1 MKQIR
6 RNVFETNSSSSHSLV
21 ITTDDEHYTREEI
34 NKNFYMSEKGIV
46 RLWESSLEFYRSPF
60 DMLVT
65 FKDKLRYAIASSNG
79 NLVDQCRE
87 LCQKY
92 VNGFV
97 DFEFDT
103 KDYIWD
109 SNVKDYVEADEPIPN
124 YGGTDDYQIE
134 GWLKY
139 YNVSLEEFLTNKR
152 YIVVVD
158 GDEYAIYD
166 HIKKSGL
173 FDTSKIIHDSY
184 AEEQEK
190 WREQYLAQ
198 LEKEKKDADSKHEDQ
213 AQNEA
218 L

>member
-21 ITTDDEHYTREEI
+21 ITTDNEHYTREEI
-34 NKNFYMSEKGIV
+34 NKNFYMTDGIV
-46 RLWESSLEFYRSPF
+46 KLWESSLEFYRSPF

-87 LCQKY
+87 LCCKY
-92 VNGFV
+92 VDGFV

-103 KDYIWD
+103 KDYVWD
-109 SNVKDYVEADEPIPN
+109 SEVKDYVETDDPIPN

-134 GWLKY
+134 GWLKK

-184 AEEQEK
+184 AEEEEEGHK
-190 WREQYLAQ
+190 QYLAQ
-198 LEKEKKDADSKHEDQ
+198 LEKEKKDADFKHE
-213 AQNEA
+213 N
-218 L
+218 

>member
-21 ITTDDEHYTREEI
+21 ITTDNEHYTREEI
-34 NKNFYMSEKGIV
+34 NKNFYMTDGIV

-79 NLVDQCRE
+79 NLVDECRE
-87 LCQKY
+87 ICKKY
-92 VNGFV
+92 VDRFA

-103 KDYIWD
+103 KDYVWD
-109 SNVKDYVEADEPIPN
+109 SEVKDYVETDDPIPN

-134 GWLKY
+134 GWLKH
-139 YNVSLEEFLTNKR
+139 YNISLEEFLTNKR

-158 GDEYAIYD
+158 GDEYCVWSN
-166 HIKKSGL
+166 IKDSGL
-173 FDTSKIIHDSY
+173 VDVKKIIHDSY
-184 AEEQEK
+184 AEEEEEWHK
-190 WREQYLAQ
+190 QYLAQ
-198 LEKEKKDADSKHEDQ
+198 LEKEKKDADSKRE
-213 AQNEA
+213 N
-218 L
+218 

>member
-21 ITTDDEHYTREEI
+21 ITTDNEHYTREEI
-34 NKNFYMSEKGIV
+34 NKNFYMTDGIV

-79 NLVDQCRE
+79 NLVDECRE
-87 LCQKY
+87 ICKKY
-92 VNGFV
+92 VDGFT

-103 KDYIWD
+103 KDYVWD
-109 SNVKDYVEADEPIPN
+109 SEVKDYVETDEPIPN

-134 GWLKY
+134 GWLKS

-158 GDEYAIYD
+158 GDEYNCWL
-166 HIKKSGL
+166 HIKDSGL
-173 FDTSKIIHDSY
+173 VDTSKIIHDSY
-184 AEEQEK
+184 AEEQEEWHK
-190 WREQYLAQ
+190 QYLAQ
-198 LEKEKKDADSKHEDQ
+198 LEKEKKDADSKHE
-213 AQNEA
+213 N
-218 L
+218 

>member
-21 ITTDDEHYTREEI
+21 IMTDNEHYTREEI
-34 NKNFYMSEKGIV
+34 NKDFYMTDGIV

-79 NLVDQCRE
+79 NLVDECRE
-87 LCQKY
+87 ICKKY
-92 VNGFV
+92 VDGFT

-103 KDYIWD
+103 KDYVWN
-109 SNVKDYVEADEPIPN
+109 SEVNDYVEADEPIPN

-139 YNVSLEEFLTNKR
+139 YNVSLEEFLTNKK

-158 GDEYAIYD
+158 GDEYCVWSN
-166 HIKKSGL
+166 IKDSGL
-173 FDTSKIIHDSY
+173 VDVKKIIHDSY
-184 AEEQEK
+184 EESEAK
-190 WREQYLAQ
+190 WREQYLAR
-198 LEKEKKDADSKHEDQ
+198 LEKEKKDADSKHED
-213 AQNEA
+213 
-218 L
+218 

>member
-21 ITTDDEHYTREEI
+21 ITTDNEHYTREEI
-34 NKNFYMSEKGIV
+34 NKNFYVTKKGIV

-79 NLVDQCRE
+79 NLVDECRE
-87 LCQKY
+87 ICKKY
-92 VNGFV
+92 VDGFI

-103 KDYIWD
+103 KDYVWD
-109 SNVKDYVEADEPIPN
+109 SNVKDYVEAKSPIPN

-134 GWLKY
+134 GWLKH
-139 YNVSLEEFLTNKR
+139 YNISLEEFLTNKR

-158 GDEYAIYD
+158 GDEYCVWSN
-166 HIKKSGL
+166 IKNSGL
-173 FDTSKIIHDSY
+173 VDVKKIVHDSY
-184 AEEQEK
+184 AEEEEEWHK
-190 WREQYLAQ
+190 QYLAQ
-198 LEKEKKDADSKHEDQ
+198 LEKEKEDANSKHED
-213 AQNEA
+213 
-218 L
+218 

>member
-21 ITTDDEHYTREEI
+21 ITTDNEHYTREEI
-34 NKNFYMSEKGIV
+34 NKNFYMTDGIV

-87 LCQKY
+87 LCYKY
-92 VNGFV
+92 VDGFT

-103 KDYIWD
+103 KDYVWD
-109 SNVKDYVEADEPIPN
+109 SKVKDYVETDDPIPN

-134 GWLKY
+134 GWLKK

-158 GDEYAIYD
+158 GDEYNCWL
-166 HIKKSGL
+166 HIKDSGL
-173 FDTSKIIHDSY
+173 VDTSKIIHDSY
-184 AEEQEK
+184 TEEEEEWHK
-190 WREQYLAQ
+190 QYLAQ
-198 LEKEKKDADSKHEDQ
+198 LEKEKEDADSKHED
-213 AQNEA
+213 
-218 L
+218 

>member
-21 ITTDDEHYTREEI
+21 IMTDNEYYTREEI
-34 NKNFYMSEKGIV
+34 NKDFYMTDGIV
-46 RLWESSLEFYRSPF
+46 RLRESSLEFYRSPF

-79 NLVDQCRE
+79 NLVDECRE
-87 LCQKY
+87 ICKKY
-92 VNGFV
+92 IDGFT

-103 KDYIWD
+103 KDYVWD
-109 SNVKDYVEADEPIPN
+109 SEVKDYVVANVPVPN

-134 GWLKY
+134 GWLKK

-158 GDEYAIYD
+158 GDEYQIFD

-184 AEEQEK
+184 EESEAE
-190 WREQYLAQ
+190 WRKQYLAQ
-198 LEKEKKDADSKHEDQ
+198 LEKEKENADSKHED
-213 AQNEA
+213 
-218 L
+218 

>member
-21 ITTDDEHYTREEI
+21 ITTDNEHYTREEI
-34 NKNFYMSEKGIV
+34 NKNFYITKEGKV

-79 NLVDQCRE
+79 NLVDDCRE
-87 LCQKY
+87 ICKKY
-92 VNGFV
+92 VDGFT

-103 KDYIWD
+103 KDYVWD
-109 SNVKDYVEADEPIPN
+109 SEVKDYVETDEPIPN

-134 GWLKY
+134 GWLKS

-158 GDEYAIYD
+158 GDEYNCWL
-166 HIKKSGL
+166 HIKDSGL
-173 FDTSKIIHDSY
+173 VDTSKIIHDSY
-184 AEEQEK
+184 AEEQEEWHK
-190 WREQYLAQ
+190 QYLAQ
-198 LEKEKKDADSKHEDQ
+198 LEKEKKDADSKRE
-213 AQNEA
+213 N
-218 L
+218 

>member
-21 ITTDDEHYTREEI
+21 ITTDNEHYTREEI
-34 NKNFYMSEKGIV
+34 NKNFYMTDGIV

-87 LCQKY
+87 LCYKY
-92 VNGFV
+92 VDGFV

-103 KDYIWD
+103 KDYVWD
-109 SNVKDYVEADEPIPN
+109 SEVKDYVETDDPIPN

-166 HIKKSGL
+166 RIKKSGL

-184 AEEQEK
+184 AEEQEEWHK
-190 WREQYLAQ
+190 QYLKQ
-198 LEKEKKDADSKHEDQ
+198 LEKEKLEKKNNESK
-213 AQNEA
+213 
-218 L
+218 

>member
-21 ITTDDEHYTREEI
+21 ITTDNEHYTREEI
-34 NKNFYMSEKGIV
+34 NKNFYMTDGIV

-79 NLVDQCRE
+79 NLVDQCRK
-87 LCQKY
+87 LCYKY
-92 VNGFV
+92 VDGFT

-103 KDYIWD
+103 KDYVWD
-109 SNVKDYVEADEPIPN
+109 SEVKDYVEADEPIPN

-134 GWLKY
+134 GWLKK

-152 YIVVVD
+152 YIIVVD
-158 GDEYAIYD
+158 GDEYNCWL
-166 HIKKSGL
+166 HIKDSGL
-173 FDTSKIIHDSY
+173 VDTSKIIHDSY
-184 AEEQEK
+184 AEEEEEWHK
-190 WREQYLAQ
+190 QYLAQ
-198 LEKEKKDADSKHEDQ
+198 LEKEKKDADSKHE
-213 AQNEA
+213 N
-218 L
+218 

>member
-21 ITTDDEHYTREEI
+21 ITTDNEHYTREEI
-34 NKNFYMSEKGIV
+34 NKDFYMTDGIV

-79 NLVDQCRE
+79 NLVDECRE
-87 LCQKY
+87 ICKKY
-92 VNGFV
+92 VGGFV

-103 KDYIWD
+103 KDYVWD
-109 SNVKDYVEADEPIPN
+109 SEVKDYVEAKSPIPN

-134 GWLKY
+134 GWLKK

-158 GDEYAIYD
+158 GDEYNCWL
-166 HIKKSGL
+166 HIKDSGL
-173 FDTSKIIHDSY
+173 VDTSKIIHDSY
-184 AEEQEK
+184 TEEEAE
-190 WREQYLAQ
+190 WRKQYLAQ
-198 LEKEKKDADSKHEDQ
+198 LKKGKKDADSKHED
-213 AQNEA
+213 
-218 L
+218 

>member
-21 ITTDDEHYTREEI
+21 ITTDNEHYTREEI
-34 NKNFYMSEKGIV
+34 NKNFYVTKKGIV

-79 NLVDQCRE
+79 NLVDECRE
-87 LCQKY
+87 ICKKY
-92 VNGFV
+92 VDGFI

-103 KDYIWD
+103 KDYVWD
-109 SNVKDYVEADEPIPN
+109 SEVKDYVEAKVPVPN

-134 GWLKY
+134 GWLKK

-158 GDEYAIYD
+158 GDEYQIFD

-184 AEEQEK
+184 EESEAEWHK
-190 WREQYLAQ
+190 QYLAQ
-198 LEKEKKDADSKHEDQ
+198 LEKEKEDADSKHED
-213 AQNEA
+213 
-218 L
+218 

>member
-21 ITTDDEHYTREEI
+21 ITTDNEHYTREEI
-34 NKNFYMSEKGIV
+34 NKNFYMIDGIV

-65 FKDKLRYAIASSNG
+65 FKDKLRYAIASSAG
-79 NLVDQCRE
+79 HLVDECRE
-87 LCQKY
+87 ICKKY
-92 VNGFV
+92 VGGFV

-103 KDYIWD
+103 KDYVWD
-109 SNVKDYVEADEPIPN
+109 SEVKDYVEAKSPIPN

-134 GWLKY
+134 GWLKK

-158 GDEYAIYD
+158 GDEYNCWL
-166 HIKKSGL
+166 HIKDSGL
-173 FDTSKIIHDSY
+173 VDTSKIIHDSY
-184 AEEQEK
+184 TEEEAE
-190 WREQYLAQ
+190 WRKQYLAQ
-198 LEKEKKDADSKHEDQ
+198 LEKGKKDADSKHED
-213 AQNEA
+213 
-218 L
+218 

>member
-21 ITTDDEHYTREEI
+21 ITTDNEHYTREEI
-34 NKNFYMSEKGIV
+34 NKNFYVTKKGIV

-79 NLVDQCRE
+79 NLVDDCRE
-87 LCQKY
+87 ICKKY
-92 VNGFV
+92 VDGFT

-103 KDYIWD
+103 KDYVWD
-109 SNVKDYVEADEPIPN
+109 SEVKDYVETDEPIPN

-134 GWLKY
+134 GWLKK

-158 GDEYAIYD
+158 GDEYNCWL
-166 HIKKSGL
+166 HIKDSGL
-173 FDTSKIIHDSY
+173 VDTSKIIHDSY
-184 AEEQEK
+184 AEEEEERHK
-190 WREQYLAQ
+190 QYLAQ
-198 LEKEKKDADSKHEDQ
+198 LEKEKKDADSKRE
-213 AQNEA
+213 N
-218 L
+218 

>member
-21 ITTDDEHYTREEI
+21 ITTDNEHYTREEI
-34 NKNFYMSEKGIV
+34 NKNFYITKEGKV

-79 NLVDQCRE
+79 NLVDECRE
-87 LCQKY
+87 ICKKY
-92 VNGFV
+92 IDGFV

-103 KDYIWD
+103 KDYVWD
-109 SNVKDYVEADEPIPN
+109 SEVKDYVEADEPVPN

-134 GWLKY
+134 GWLKK

-158 GDEYAIYD
+158 GDEYQIFD

-184 AEEQEK
+184 EESEAE
-190 WREQYLAQ
+190 WRKQYLAQ
-198 LEKEKKDADSKHEDQ
+198 LEAEKEKKDAESLHGV
-213 AQNEA
+213 
-218 L
+218 

>member
-21 ITTDDEHYTREEI
+21 ITTDNEHYTREEI
-34 NKNFYMSEKGIV
+34 NKNFYMTDGIV

-79 NLVDQCRE
+79 NLVDECRE
-87 LCQKY
+87 ICKKY
-92 VNGFV
+92 VDGFT

-103 KDYIWD
+103 KDYVWD
-109 SNVKDYVEADEPIPN
+109 SEVKDYVETDEPIPN

-134 GWLKY
+134 GWLKS

-158 GDEYAIYD
+158 GDEYNCWL
-166 HIKKSGL
+166 HIKDSGL
-173 FDTSKIIHDSY
+173 VDTSKIIHDSY
-184 AEEQEK
+184 AEEEERHK
-190 WREQYLAQ
+190 QYLAQ
-198 LEKEKKDADSKHEDQ
+198 LEKEKKDAES
-213 AQNEA
+213 ANEN
-218 L
+218 

>member
-21 ITTDDEHYTREEI
+21 ITTDNEHYTREEI
-34 NKNFYMSEKGIV
+34 NKNFYMTDGIV

-79 NLVDQCRE
+79 NLVDECRE
-87 LCQKY
+87 ICKKY
-92 VNGFV
+92 VDGFI

-103 KDYIWD
+103 KDYVWD
-109 SNVKDYVEADEPIPN
+109 SEVKDYVETDEPVPN

-134 GWLKY
+134 GWLKS

-158 GDEYAIYD
+158 GDEYQIFD

-184 AEEQEK
+184 EESEAE
-190 WREQYLAQ
+190 WRKQYLAQ
-198 LEKEKKDADSKHEDQ
+198 LKKEKEDANSKHED
-213 AQNEA
+213 
-218 L
+218 

>member
-21 ITTDDEHYTREEI
+21 ITTDDEHYNREEI
-34 NKNFYMSEKGIV
+34 NKDFYMTDGIV
-46 RLWESSLEFYRSPF
+46 RLWDSSLEFYRSPF

-65 FKDKLRYAIASSNG
+65 FRDKLRYAIASSNG
-79 NLVDQCRE
+79 NLVNQCRE

-92 VNGFV
+92 VDGFV
-97 DFEFDT
+97 DFKFD
-103 KDYIWD
+103 KIDYVWN
-109 SNVKDYVEADEPIPN
+109 SEVKDYVETDEPIPN

-158 GDEYAIYD
+158 GDEYNCWL
-166 HIKKSGL
+166 HIKDSGL
-173 FDTSKIIHDSY
+173 VDTSKIIHDSY
-184 AEEQEK
+184 AEEEEERHK
-190 WREQYLAQ
+190 QYLAQ
-198 LEKEKKDADSKHEDQ
+198 LEKEKKDADSKRE
-213 AQNEA
+213 N
-218 L
+218 

>member
-21 ITTDDEHYTREEI
+21 ITTDNEHYTREEI
-34 NKNFYMSEKGIV
+34 NKNFYMTDGIV

-87 LCQKY
+87 LCCKY
-92 VNGFV
+92 VDGFT
-97 DFEFDT
+97 DFKFDT
-103 KDYIWD
+103 KDYVWD
-109 SNVKDYVEADEPIPN
+109 SEVKDYVETNEPIPN
-124 YGGTDDYQIE
+124 YGGTDDYEIE
-134 GWLKY
+134 GWLKK

-190 WREQYLAQ
+190 WHKQYLKQ
-198 LEKEKKDADSKHEDQ
+198 LEKEKLEKEKN
-213 AQNEA
+213 NESE
-218 L
+218 

>member
-21 ITTDDEHYTREEI
+21 ITTDNEHYTREEI
-34 NKNFYMSEKGIV
+34 NKNFYVTKKGIV

-79 NLVDQCRE
+79 NLVDECRE
-87 LCQKY
+87 ICKKY
-92 VNGFV
+92 VDGFI

-103 KDYIWD
+103 KDYVWD
-109 SNVKDYVEADEPIPN
+109 SEVKDYVETNEPIPN

-134 GWLKY
+134 GWLKS

-152 YIVVVD
+152 YIIVVD
-158 GDEYAIYD
+158 GDEYQIFD

-184 AEEQEK
+184 EESEAE
-190 WREQYLAQ
+190 WRKQYLAQ
-198 LEKEKKDADSKHEDQ
+198 LEAEKEKQDAESLHEV
-213 AQNEA
+213 
-218 L
+218 

>member
-21 ITTDDEHYTREEI
+21 ITTDNEHYTREEI
-34 NKNFYMSEKGIV
+34 NKNFYVTKKGIV

-79 NLVDQCRE
+79 NLVDECRE
-87 LCQKY
+87 ICKKH
-92 VNGFV
+92 VDGFT

-103 KDYIWD
+103 KDYVWD
-109 SNVKDYVEADEPIPN
+109 SEVKDYVVTDKHIPN

-134 GWLKY
+134 GWLKK

-184 AEEQEK
+184 AEEEEEWHK
-190 WREQYLAQ
+190 QYLAQ
-198 LEKEKKDADSKHEDQ
+198 LEKEKEDANSKHED
-213 AQNEA
+213 
-218 L
+218 

>member
-21 ITTDDEHYTREEI
+21 ITTDNEHYTREEI
-34 NKNFYMSEKGIV
+34 NKNFYMTDGIV

-79 NLVDQCRE
+79 NLVNECRE
-87 LCQKY
+87 ICKKY
-92 VNGFV
+92 VDGFI

-103 KDYIWD
+103 KDYVWD
-109 SNVKDYVEADEPIPN
+109 SNVNDYVEANEPIPN

-134 GWLKY
+134 GWLKK

-158 GDEYAIYD
+158 GDEYNCWL
-166 HIKKSGL
+166 HIKDSGL
-173 FDTSKIIHDSY
+173 VDTSKIIHDSY
-184 AEEQEK
+184 TEEEEEWHK
-190 WREQYLAQ
+190 QYLAQ
-198 LEKEKKDADSKHEDQ
+198 LEKEKEDADSKHED
-213 AQNEA
+213 
-218 L
+218 

>member
-21 ITTDDEHYTREEI
+21 ITTDNEHYTREEI
-34 NKNFYMSEKGIV
+34 NKNFYMTDGIV

-79 NLVDQCRE
+79 NLVDECRE
-87 LCQKY
+87 ICKKY
-92 VNGFV
+92 VDGFT
-97 DFEFDT
+97 DFEFNT
-103 KDYIWD
+103 KDYVWD
-109 SNVKDYVEADEPIPN
+109 SEVKDYVETDDPIPN

-134 GWLKY
+134 GWLKK

-158 GDEYAIYD
+158 GDEYQIFD

-173 FDTSKIIHDSY
+173 FDISKIIHDSY
-184 AEEQEK
+184 EESEAE
-190 WREQYLAQ
+190 WRKQYLAQ
-198 LEKEKKDADSKHEDQ
+198 LEAEKEKKDAESLHGV
-213 AQNEA
+213 
-218 L
+218 

>member
-21 ITTDDEHYTREEI
+21 ITTDNEHYTREEI
-34 NKNFYMSEKGIV
+34 NKNFYMTDGIV

-79 NLVDQCRE
+79 NLVDQCRK
-87 LCQKY
+87 LCYKY
-92 VNGFV
+92 VDGFT

-103 KDYIWD
+103 KDYVWD
-109 SNVKDYVEADEPIPN
+109 SNVNDYVEADEPIPN

-134 GWLKY
+134 GWLKK

-158 GDEYAIYD
+158 GDEYNCWL
-166 HIKKSGL
+166 HIKDSGL
-173 FDTSKIIHDSY
+173 VDTSKIIHDSY
-184 AEEQEK
+184 TEEEEEWHK
-190 WREQYLAQ
+190 QYLAQ
-198 LEKEKKDADSKHEDQ
+198 LEKEKEDADSKHED
-213 AQNEA
+213 
-218 L
+218 

>member
-21 ITTDDEHYTREEI
+21 ITTDNEHYTREEI
-34 NKNFYMSEKGIV
+34 NKNFYMTDGIV

-79 NLVDQCRE
+79 NLVDQCRK
-87 LCQKY
+87 LCYKY
-92 VNGFV
+92 VDGFT

-103 KDYIWD
+103 KDYVWD
-109 SNVKDYVEADEPIPN
+109 SEVKDYVETDDPIPN

-134 GWLKY
+134 GWLKK

-184 AEEQEK
+184 AEEEEEWHK
-190 WREQYLAQ
+190 QYLAQ
-198 LEKEKKDADSKHEDQ
+198 LEKEKKDADSKHED
-213 AQNEA
+213 
-218 L
+218 

>member
-21 ITTDDEHYTREEI
+21 ITTDNEHYTREEI
-34 NKNFYMSEKGIV
+34 NKNFYMTDGIV

-79 NLVDQCRE
+79 NLVDECRE
-87 LCQKY
+87 ICKKY
-92 VNGFV
+92 VDGFT

-103 KDYIWD
+103 KDYVWD
-109 SNVKDYVEADEPIPN
+109 SEVKDYVETDDPIPN

-134 GWLKY
+134 GWLKH
-139 YNVSLEEFLTNKR
+139 YNISLEEFLTNKR

-158 GDEYAIYD
+158 GDEYCVWSN
-166 HIKKSGL
+166 IKDSGL
-173 FDTSKIIHDSY
+173 VDVKKIIHDSY
-184 AEEQEK
+184 AEEEEEWHK
-190 WREQYLAQ
+190 QYLAQ
-198 LEKEKKDADSKHEDQ
+198 LEKEKKDAES
-213 AQNEA
+213 ANEN
-218 L
+218 

>member
-21 ITTDDEHYTREEI
+21 ITTDNEHYTREEI
-34 NKNFYMSEKGIV
+34 NKNFYITKEGKV

-79 NLVDQCRE
+79 NLVDDCRE
-87 LCQKY
+87 ICKKY
-92 VNGFV
+92 VDGFT

-103 KDYIWD
+103 KDYVWD
-109 SNVKDYVEADEPIPN
+109 SEVKDYVETDEPVPN

-134 GWLKY
+134 GWLKS

-184 AEEQEK
+184 AEEEEERHK
-190 WREQYLAQ
+190 QYLAQ
-198 LEKEKKDADSKHEDQ
+198 LEKEKKDADSKRE
-213 AQNEA
+213 N
-218 L
+218 

>member
-21 ITTDDEHYTREEI
+21 ITTDNEHYTREEI
-34 NKNFYMSEKGIV
+34 NKNFYMTDGIV

-87 LCQKY
+87 LCCKY
-92 VNGFV
+92 VDGFT

-103 KDYIWD
+103 KDYVWD
-109 SNVKDYVEADEPIPN
+109 SEVKDYVVTDEPIPN

-134 GWLKY
+134 GWLKK

-190 WREQYLAQ
+190 WHKQYLAQ
-198 LEKEKKDADSKHEDQ
+198 LEKEKEDADSKRE
-213 AQNEA
+213 N
-218 L
+218 

>member
-21 ITTDDEHYTREEI
+21 ITTDNEYYTREEI
-34 NKNFYMSEKGIV
+34 NKNFYMTDGIV

-65 FKDKLRYAIASSNG
+65 FRDKLRYAIASSNG

-87 LCQKY
+87 LCCKY
-92 VNGFV
+92 VDGFT

-103 KDYIWD
+103 KDYVWD
-109 SNVKDYVEADEPIPN
+109 SEVKDYVVTDKHIPN

-134 GWLKY
+134 GWLKK
-139 YNVSLEEFLTNKR
+139 YNVPLEEFLTNKR

-158 GDEYAIYD
+158 GDEYQIFD

-184 AEEQEK
+184 EESESE
-190 WREQYLAQ
+190 WRKQYLAQ
-198 LEKEKKDADSKHEDQ
+198 LEKEKEDADSKHED
-213 AQNEA
+213 
-218 L
+218 

>member
-21 ITTDDEHYTREEI
+21 ITTDNEHYTREEI
-34 NKNFYMSEKGIV
+34 NKNFYVTKKGIV

-79 NLVDQCRE
+79 NLVDECRE
-87 LCQKY
+87 ICKKY
-92 VNGFV
+92 VDGFI

-103 KDYIWD
+103 KDYVWD
-109 SNVKDYVEADEPIPN
+109 SEVKDYVETNELIPN

-139 YNVSLEEFLTNKR
+139 YNISLEEFLTNKR

-158 GDEYAIYD
+158 GDEYQIFD

-184 AEEQEK
+184 EESEAE
-190 WREQYLAQ
+190 WRKQYLAQ
-198 LEKEKKDADSKHEDQ
+198 LEAEKEKKDAESLHEV
-213 AQNEA
+213 
-218 L
+218 